1 MKCGYSQAIAK
12 VEHLELAR
20 LVVGAGKQ
28 MHRAGDCH
36 VDGPVVVHCLDGEI
50 EVKTPA
56 AAQRLRAG
64 QLMYLLGGTDHAITG
79 IVDSVVLPTIVL
91 KPGETQEGA

>member
-1 MKCGYSQAIAK
+1 M
-12 VEHLELAR
+12 
-20 LVVGAGKQ
+20 VGAGKQ